1 MDKIITTET
10 FDYIKN
16 LNLSLR
22 DNQVVALGQLIEDIG
37 IYNFDRSL
45 VKKVLFMENYTINR
59 LRGAWV
65 SLKRVNGRPIGD
77 TVKMRL
83 AEVKLWQKV

>member
-1 MDKIITTET
+1 MAKIITTET

-16 LNLSLR
+16 LKLNLTNS
-22 DNQVVALGQLIEDIG
+22 QVVALGQLIEDIS
-37 IYNFDRSL
+37 IYSFERSHL
-45 VKKVLFMENYTINR
+45 KEVLLMKDPTINR
-59 LRGAWV
+59 IRGAWI
-65 SLKRVNGRPIGD
+65 SLKRVNGRPIRE

>member
-1 MDKIITTET
+1 MGKIITTET

-16 LNLSLR
+16 LNLKLR

-59 LRGAWV
+59 LRGAWA
-65 SLKRVNGRPIGD
+65 SLKNVNGRRVGD

>member
-1 MDKIITTET
+1 MAKIITTET

-16 LNLSLR
+16 LKLNLNNS
-22 DNQVVALGQLIEDIG
+22 QVVALGQLIEDIG
-37 IYNFDRSL
+37 IYSFERSHL
-45 VKKVLFMENYTINR
+45 KEVLLMKDPTINR
-59 LRGAWV
+59 IRGAWV
-65 SLKRVNGRPIGD
+65 SLKRVNGRAIRD

>member
-1 MDKIITTET
+1 MGKIITTET

-16 LNLSLR
+16 LNLNLR

-37 IYNFDRSL
+37 IYNFDRSHL
-45 VKKVLFMENYTINR
+45 KEVLFMEAPTLNR
-59 LRGAWV
+59 IRGAWV
-65 SLKRVNGRPIGD
+65 SLKNVNGRKVGD